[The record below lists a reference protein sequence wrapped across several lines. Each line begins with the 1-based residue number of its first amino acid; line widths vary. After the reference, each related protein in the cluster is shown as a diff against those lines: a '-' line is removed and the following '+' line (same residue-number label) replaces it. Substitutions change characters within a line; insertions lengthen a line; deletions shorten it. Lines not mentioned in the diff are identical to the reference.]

1 MEMEELKGLWARS
14 EDRLE
19 ASMRLNTLL
28 LQQTNLQ
35 RAAAS
40 LRRLSL
46 GVLAEL
52 AVNLVAVVLLGSFAA
67 DHVREPRFLVPAIAL
82 GIYAIALLAAGVRQI
97 VDIWSVDYDE
107 PVVALQK
114 KLEELRVR
122 RIRTTLWTLLFA
134 PLMWVPLLIV
144 ALRGFFGVDLYAV
157 ADAGWL
163 VANGLLGVAVIPLA
177 TFAARRYGQR
187 LARFGFIRTLADDIA
202 GRSLARALDAL
213 DAIRRFEEAA

>member
-46 GVLAEL
+46 GVFVEL

-67 DHVREPRFLVPAIAL
+67 DHVREPGFLVPAIAL

-163 VANGLLGVAVIPLA
+163 VANGLLGVAAIPLA
-177 TFAARRYGQR
+177 TFAARRYGQP

>member
-40 LRRLSL
+40 LRCLSL
-46 GVLAEL
+46 GGLVEL

-82 GIYAIALLAAGVRQI
+82 GIYAVALLAARVRQI
-97 VDIWSVDYDE
+97 VDIWTVDYDE

-144 ALRGFFGVDLYAV
+144 ALRGFFGVDFYAV

-163 VANGLLGVAVIPLA
+163 VANGLLGVAAIPLA
-177 TFAARRYGQR
+177 TFAARRYGPR
-187 LARFGFIRTLADDIA
+187 LARFGLIRTLADDIA